1 MYALTVNDIDAQT
14 YARISSIAFEEECSL
29 SQVLHRL
36 ICVALEKYP
45 LKRKSGF
52 ARFAGR
58 WTAEEA
64 VAFNEL
70 TQRTVDY
77 TEWRKG
83 HLFVGETVDTLV
95 DKIRVFESEHPE
107 LAEVNHA

>member
-29 SQVLHRL
+29 SQALHRL
-36 ICVALEKYP
+36 ISVALEKYP
-45 LKRKSGF
+45 LKRKSSF

-64 VAFNEL
+64 AAFNDL
-70 TQRTVDY
+70 TQRTVD
-77 TEWRKG
+77 EEDW
-83 HLFVGETVDTLV
+83 H
-95 DKIRVFESEHPE
+95 
-107 LAEVNHA
+107 